1 MTSSMPWKRAPSCA
15 TGPQRQRHPLFWRSM
30 PNPSNP
36 PHVATAPAALSAGK
50 RMIPPPRSTKLAVLT
65 LLVVSGACLGSEA
78 AHGQAAT
85 APPPAPTAF
94 PVANLRPA
102 LANVQNT
109 IANLSVSHWKAP
121 AETRAAV
128 QQDIGSMQ
136 RDLNATLPGL
146 VAQAEANPAAL

>member
-30 PNPSNP
+30 SNPSNAP
-36 PHVATAPAALSAGK
+36 LVATAAAPLSSGE
-50 RMIPPPRSTKLAVLT
+50 RMIRTPRSSKLAVLT
-65 LLVVSGACLGSEA
+65 LLVSGACLGSVPA
-78 AHGQAAT
+78 RGQAA
-85 APPPAPTAF
+85 APAVPPGAGF
-94 PVANLRPA
+94 PIASLRPA

-109 IANLSVSHWKAP
+109 IANLNVGHWKAP

-136 RDLNATLPGL
+136 RDLNATLPG
-146 VAQAEANPAAL
+146 